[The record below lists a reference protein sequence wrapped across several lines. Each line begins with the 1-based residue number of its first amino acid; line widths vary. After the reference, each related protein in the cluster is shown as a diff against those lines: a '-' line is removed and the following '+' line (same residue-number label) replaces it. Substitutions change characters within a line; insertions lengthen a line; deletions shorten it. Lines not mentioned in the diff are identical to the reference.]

1 MWDTKIL
8 SKLFNQTLWPF
19 IAMLSYHMVNF
30 NFKWTNKERELSY
43 TYNLVKVLPPFDLLS
58 KFKKTLFQIQIQLI
72 LTT

>member
-1 MWDTKIL
+1 MDTEPSANSL
-8 SKLFNQTLWPF
+8 KLKSVKEKLENVFN
-19 IAMLSYHMVNF
+19 I
-30 NFKWTNKERELSY
+30 FKWTNKERELSY